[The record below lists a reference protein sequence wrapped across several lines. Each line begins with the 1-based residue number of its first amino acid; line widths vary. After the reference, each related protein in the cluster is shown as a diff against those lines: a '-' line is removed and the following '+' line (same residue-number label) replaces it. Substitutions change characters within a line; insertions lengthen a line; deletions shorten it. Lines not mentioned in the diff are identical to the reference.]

1 LGAGKEAITRYL
13 LRFQRGI
20 PILNKGSHRMGNGC
34 TVHWARIKHDTT
46 IYYCLCADH
55 SLRGVCVHVTLYL
68 LSQKIIE
75 PPAKWSCVELLSAG
89 DRGRCSHFKAGSAL
103 VRDPE
108 AGSRLQPSRHAL
120 GKMANSML
128 GASALTLKLQAIV
141 SSSGTINLENDSVR
155 RYDDAKHLKRSARAG
170 QSVSTGGASRGR
182 QRKRGG
188 RSPSRKG
195 SRKRKV
201 VSSDSHSMSGSASPS
216 SQSREGSMH
225 RGTPGSAVPKR
236 RRGKSL
242 SDDDSEEA
250 MAAPPAHGNKRGRQG
265 RRGGGRGRTDNGLNA
280 QAAGSA
286 AKDKSAPSSP
296 TPPSL
301 AQRQSAFAS
310 RAGLYMPLLE
320 PNMKWPKADRQHY
333 MMTLVATETCQEVS
347 LAVKECLAGAKPDF
361 AALREK
367 LRAGLQ
373 E

>member
-1 LGAGKEAITRYL
+1 LGTGKEAIKRYL

-34 TVHWARIKHDTT
+34 TVHWPRITHDMT

-68 LSQKIIE
+68 LSHKIIE
-75 PPAKWSCVELLSAG
+75 PPAKWSCVQLQSAG

-108 AGSRLQPSRHAL
+108 GGSRPQPSRHAV
-120 GKMANSML
+120 GKMAKSML
-128 GASALTLKLQAIV
+128 GASSLTLKLQAIV

-155 RYDDAKHLKRSARAG
+155 RYDQPKHQQRSGRG
-170 QSVSTGGASRGR
+170 GKSVSTASASRGC

-195 SRKRKV
+195 TRKRKA
-201 VSSDSHSMSGSASPS
+201 VSSDSHSMSGSASPP
-216 SQSREGSMH
+216 SQSRDVFMD
-225 RGTPGSAVPKR
+225 RGTPGSAVHKR

-242 SDDDSEEA
+242 SDDDSEKA
-250 MAAPPAHGNKRGRQG
+250 FDAPADDGDKRGRKG
-265 RRGGGRGRTDNGLNA
+265 RRRGGRGMTDNGLHGEE
-280 QAAGSA
+280 AGSA
-286 AKDKSAPSSP
+286 AKHKSAPSSP
-296 TPPSL
+296 TPASL
-301 AQRQSAFAS
+301 ARRQSVFAS

-320 PNMKWPKADRQHY
+320 PHMKWPKADRQEY
-333 MMTLVATETCQEVS
+333 MMTLVATETCEEVS